1 MGRPRKSGNTAKKA
15 TKKAETK
22 QEQIVETNDMV
33 QVAES
38 VEQLPE
44 NETAEPA
51 VEEQQEEQAVEQQ
64 QPEQPQQ
71 EQPVKEQPKI
81 ETIEP
86 KDLPKEEN
94 IEVKYSPTD
103 DDTREMLN
111 FVGITSIPRYQSNSV
126 WVRAIAK
133 VLKIDTSVSWV
144 VLKRT
149 GANSHNIEKIFGHCA
164 AIKKVGTPI
173 PIEVIPHSYSA
184 AFPSNSSYE
193 MSKFIA
199 QYTDKTVDEL
209 QHKTMTELTDM
220 MLDIQIQMYYEDLRK
235 NKEIK

>member
-22 QEQIVETNDMV
+22 QEQIVETNDMM
-33 QVAES
+33 QTAES
-38 VEQLPE
+38 VEQMPE
-44 NETAEPA
+44 NEATEP
-51 VEEQQEEQAVEQQ
+51 VVEQTEATEEKTVA
-64 QPEQPQQ
+64 EQPAAEEEPKQ
-71 EQPVKEQPKI
+71 EA
-81 ETIEP
+81 ETVEP
-86 KDLPKEEN
+86 KDLPKEKN
-94 IEVKYSPTD
+94 IEVKYSPTE

-111 FVGITSIPRYQSNSV
+111 FVGITSIPRYQSSAV

-149 GANSHNIEKIFGHCA
+149 GANTHNIEKIFGHCA

-173 PIEVIPHSYSA
+173 PIEVIPYNYSA
-184 AFPSNSSYE
+184 AFPSNNSYE
-193 MSKFIA
+193 MAKFIS
-199 QYTDKTVDEL
+199 QYTGENAEEW
-209 QHKTMTELTDM
+209 QQKTMTELTDK

-235 NKEIK
+235 NGTVKA

>member
-1 MGRPRKSGNTAKKA
+1 MGRPKKNGNTAKKA
-15 TKKAETK
+15 TKKAEIE
-22 QEQIVETNDMV
+22 QEQTVDTNEQV
-33 QVAES
+33 QVAET
-38 VEQLPE
+38 VEQMPE
-44 NETAEPA
+44 TETAEQEKEI
-51 VEEQQEEQAVEQQ
+51 VEKQQQEAV
-64 QPEQPQQ
+64 EQPQQ
-71 EQPVKEQPKI
+71 EEPKV

-111 FVGITSIPRYQSNSV
+111 FVGITSIPRYQSNAV

-184 AFPSNSSYE
+184 AFPSNSTYE

-220 MLDIQIQMYYEDLRK
+220 MLDIQIQMYYEDLKK
-235 NKEIK
+235 NGTVKA

>member
-1 MGRPRKSGNTAKKA
+1 MGRPKKGGNTAKKA
-15 TKKAETK
+15 TKKAEIE
-22 QEQIVETNDMV
+22 QEQTVDTNEQV
-33 QVAES
+33 QVAET

-44 NETAEPA
+44 IETAEHA
-51 VEEQQEEQAVEQQ
+51 VEEQAVEQQ
-64 QPEQPQQ
+64 QPEHPQQ
-71 EQPVKEQPKI
+71 EQPVQE
-81 ETIEP
+81 EP
-86 KDLPKEEN
+86 KQKVETFTPNDLPKEEN

-103 DDTREMLN
+103 EDTREMLN
-111 FVGITSIPRYQSNSV
+111 FVGITSIPRYQSNAV

-184 AFPSNSSYE
+184 AFPSNSTYE

-235 NKEIK
+235 NGTVE

>member
-1 MGRPRKSGNTAKKA
+1 MGRPKKGGNTAKKA
-15 TKKAETK
+15 TKKAETV
-22 QEQIVETNDMV
+22 QEHIVETNEMV

-44 NETAEPA
+44 TETAEQEKEI
-51 VEEQQEEQAVEQQ
+51 VEKQ
-64 QPEQPQQ
+64 QPEAVEQPQQ
-71 EQPVKEQPKI
+71 EEPKV

-111 FVGITSIPRYQSNSV
+111 FVGITSIPRYQSNAV

-184 AFPSNSSYE
+184 AFPSNSTYE

-199 QYTDKTVDEL
+199 QYNDKTVDEL

-220 MLDIQIQMYYEDLRK
+220 MLDIQIQMYYEDLKK
-235 NKEIK
+235 NGTVKD

>member
-1 MGRPRKSGNTAKKA
+1 MGRPKKGGNTAKKA
-15 TKKAETK
+15 TKKAEIE
-22 QEQIVETNDMV
+22 QEQTVDTNEQV
-33 QVAES
+33 QVAET

-44 NETAEPA
+44 TETAEPA
-51 VEEQQEEQAVEQQ
+51 VEEQAVEQQ
-64 QPEQPQQ
+64 QPEHPQQ
-71 EQPVKEQPKI
+71 EQPQQEEPKV

-111 FVGITSIPRYQSNSV
+111 FVGITSIPRYQSNAV

-173 PIEVIPHSYSA
+173 PIEVIPHEYSA
-184 AFPSNSSYE
+184 AFPSNSTYE

-209 QHKTMTELTDM
+209 QHKTITELTDM

-235 NKEIK
+235 NGTVNL

>member
-1 MGRPRKSGNTAKKA
+1 MGRPKKSGNTAKKA

-22 QEQIVETNDMV
+22 QEQIVETNDMM
-33 QVAES
+33 QAAES
-38 VEQLPE
+38 VEQMPE
-44 NETAEPA
+44 NEAAEPA
-51 VEEQQEEQAVEQQ
+51 VEQTAEPAAEEQSVAEE
-64 QPEQPQQ
+64 PAAEEDPKQ
-71 EQPVKEQPKI
+71 EA
-81 ETIEP
+81 ETVEP

-103 DDTREMLN
+103 EDTREMLN
-111 FVGITSIPRYQSNSV
+111 FVGITSIPRYQSSAV

-149 GANSHNIEKIFGHCA
+149 GANTHNIEKIFGHCA

-173 PIEVIPHSYSA
+173 PIEVIPYNYSA
-184 AFPSNSSYE
+184 AFPSNSTYE

-235 NKEIK
+235 NGTVKI

>member
-1 MGRPRKSGNTAKKA
+1 MGRPKKGANTAKKT
-15 TKKAETK
+15 TKKFKEK
-22 QEQIVETNDMV
+22 QEQIVETNDMM
-33 QVAES
+33 QTSET
-38 VEQLPE
+38 VEPIPE
-44 NETAEPA
+44 NESAEP
-51 VEEQQEEQAVEQQ
+51 VIEQTEELTEEQAVAQLPAAEEE
-64 QPEQPQQ
+64 PKQ
-71 EQPVKEQPKI
+71 ES
-81 ETIEP
+81 ETVEP

-111 FVGITSIPRYQSNSV
+111 FVGITSIPRYQSSAV

-149 GANSHNIEKIFGHCA
+149 GANTHNIEKIFGHCA

-173 PIEVIPHSYSA
+173 PIEVIPYNYSA

-193 MSKFIA
+193 MAKFIS
-199 QYTDKTVDEL
+199 QYTGENAEEW
-209 QHKTMTELTDM
+209 QQRTMTELTDK

-235 NKEIK
+235 NGTVKI

>member
-22 QEQIVETNDMV
+22 QEQVVETNEQV

-44 NETAEPA
+44 IETAEPV
-51 VEEQQEEQAVEQQ
+51 VEQVAENQQAV
-64 QPEQPQQ
+64 
-71 EQPVKEQPKI
+71 EQPVKEEPVKQ
-81 ETIEP
+81 EP
-86 KDLPKEEN
+86 KQALETFTPNELPKEEE
-94 IEVKYSPTD
+94 IEVRHSPTA

-111 FVGITSIPRYQSNSV
+111 FVGITSIPRYQSNAV

-149 GANSHNIEKIFGHCA
+149 GANSHNIEKIFGHCS

-184 AFPSNSSYE
+184 AFPSNSTYE

-199 QYTDKTVDEL
+199 QYTNKAVDEL
-209 QHKTMTELTDM
+209 QNKTMTELTDM

-235 NKEIK
+235 NGTVNL

>member
-22 QEQIVETNDMV
+22 QEQIVETNDMM
-33 QVAES
+33 QTSES
-38 VEQLPE
+38 VEQMPE
-44 NETAEPA
+44 NEAAEP
-51 VEEQQEEQAVEQQ
+51 VIEQTEEPTEEQAVA
-64 QPEQPQQ
+64 EQPAAEEEQKQ
-71 EQPVKEQPKI
+71 EA
-81 ETIEP
+81 ETVEP

-111 FVGITSIPRYQSNSV
+111 FVGITSIPRYQSSAV

-149 GANSHNIEKIFGHCA
+149 GAKTHNIEKIFGHCA

-173 PIEVIPHSYSA
+173 PIEVIPYNYSA

-193 MSKFIA
+193 MAKFIS
-199 QYTDKTVDEL
+199 QYTGEKAEEW
-209 QHKTMTELTDM
+209 QQKTMTELTDK

-235 NKEIK
+235 NGTVKL

>member
-22 QEQIVETNDMV
+22 QEQIVDTNDMM
-33 QVAES
+33 QTAES
-38 VEQLPE
+38 VEQMPE
-44 NETAEPA
+44 NESAEP
-51 VEEQQEEQAVEQQ
+51 VVEQTEEPTEEQTVAEEPAAEEEPKQEA
-64 QPEQPQQ
+64 
-71 EQPVKEQPKI
+71 
-81 ETIEP
+81 ETVEP

-111 FVGITSIPRYQSNSV
+111 FVGITSIPRYQSSAV

-149 GANSHNIEKIFGHCA
+149 GAKTHNIEKIFGHCA

-173 PIEVIPHSYSA
+173 PIEVIPYNYSA
-184 AFPSNSSYE
+184 AFPSNNSYE
-193 MSKFIA
+193 MAKFIS
-199 QYTDKTVDEL
+199 QYTGENAEEW
-209 QHKTMTELTDM
+209 QQKTMTELTDK

-235 NKEIK
+235 NGTVNL

>member
-1 MGRPRKSGNTAKKA
+1 MARPKKSGNTAKKA
-15 TKKAETK
+15 TKKAEPK
-22 QEQIVETNDMV
+22 QEPVIEKI
-33 QVAES
+33 AES

-44 NETAEPA
+44 IEPA
-51 VEEQQEEQAVEQQ
+51 VE
-64 QPEQPQQ
+64 QPIAG
-71 EQPVKEQPKI
+71 QPVKEDPKQEV
-81 ETIEP
+81 ETFTPNE
-86 KDLPKEEN
+86 LPKEEG
-94 IEVKYSPTD
+94 IEVRHSPTA

-111 FVGITSIPRYQSNSV
+111 FVGISSIPRYQSNAV
-126 WVRAIAK
+126 WVKAIAK

-149 GANSHNIEKIFGHCA
+149 GANNYNIEKIFGHCS

-184 AFPSNSSYE
+184 AFPSNSTYE

-199 QYTDKTVDEL
+199 QYTEHTIDEL

-220 MLDIQIQMYYEDLRK
+220 MLDIQINMYYEDLKK
-235 NKEIK
+235 NGTVKA

>member
-1 MGRPRKSGNTAKKA
+1 MMQT
-15 TKKAETK
+15 
-22 QEQIVETNDMV
+22 
-33 QVAES
+33 AES
-38 VEQLPE
+38 VEQMTE
-44 NETAEPA
+44 NESTEP
-51 VEEQQEEQAVEQQ
+51 VVEQTEEQTEEQTVAEQQ
-64 QPEQPQQ
+64 SEEEEPKQ
-71 EQPVKEQPKI
+71 EA
-81 ETIEP
+81 ETVEP

-111 FVGITSIPRYQSNSV
+111 FVGITSIPRYQSSAV

-149 GANSHNIEKIFGHCA
+149 GAKTHNIEKIFGHCA

-173 PIEVIPHSYSA
+173 PIEVIPYNYSA
-184 AFPSNSSYE
+184 AFPSNSTYE

-220 MLDIQIQMYYEDLRK
+220 MLDIQIQMYYEDLHK
-235 NKEIK
+235 NKEIR

>member
-1 MGRPRKSGNTAKKA
+1 MGRPKKSGNTAKKA

-22 QEQIVETNDMV
+22 QEQIVETNDMM
-33 QVAES
+33 QTAES
-38 VEQLPE
+38 VEPMPE
-44 NETAEPA
+44 NESAEPVVEHTEEPTEEKA
-51 VEEQQEEQAVEQQ
+51 VAEQQSAEEE
-64 QPEQPQQ
+64 PKQ
-71 EQPVKEQPKI
+71 EA
-81 ETIEP
+81 ETVEP

-111 FVGITSIPRYQSNSV
+111 FVGITSIPRYQSNAV

-149 GANSHNIEKIFGHCA
+149 GANTHNIEKIFGHCA

-173 PIEVIPHSYSA
+173 PIEVIPYNYSA
-184 AFPSNSSYE
+184 AFPSNSTYE

-235 NKEIK
+235 NGTVKI